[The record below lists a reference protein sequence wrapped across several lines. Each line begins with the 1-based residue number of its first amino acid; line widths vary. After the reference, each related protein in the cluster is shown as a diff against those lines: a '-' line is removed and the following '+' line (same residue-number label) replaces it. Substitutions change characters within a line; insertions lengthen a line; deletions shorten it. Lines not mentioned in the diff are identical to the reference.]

1 MNMLVWFAILLV
13 AVGIGTAIW
22 TTWRLHRGSAFGDV
36 LEGVRFGGCAVSAL
50 GSVVVYGILS
60 GQIVLPL
67 W

>member
-1 MNMLVWFAILLV
+1 MFVLLATLLV
-13 AVGIGTAIW
+13 AAGVGTAAW
-22 TTWRLHRGSAFGDV
+22 TTWRLRRGSAFGDL

>member
-1 MNMLVWFAILLV
+1 MNMLIFFAILLV
-13 AVGIGTAIW
+13 AAGMGIAAW

-50 GSVVVYGILS
+50 SSVVVYGILS